1 MLSTSLINTRSK
13 SSDAA
18 AYTAILLLAL
28 CFRPAILYPLAEVA
42 YAIILVVVAGYL
54 LVGKRMFWSRSK
66 SLFVVLATTFYIYLT
81 LQGVALGTA
90 PMAVVLREMGFMIGP
105 AVALLLINRYT
116 WRSAFKGFI
125 APVLFFL
132 PSYLISGVITLL
144 TGTYETLALKWFI
157 LDMGDATYEAVW
169 AFPYSLYLGG
179 VNEIGPIA
187 FHRATGFV
195 REPGIYHIL
204 LSITYFGID
213 FLEIRHK
220 RLLKG
225 AVLTNLFLTFS
236 TAGWGAFA
244 ASWLY
249 YNVFSSRGEHQSI
262 FRALLQRAWAL
273 LLSIPLV
280 YYVVFAEAK
289 ASVSG
294 KLAGSSGQERVIQS
308 IIAFQ
313 EFSTSPLLGVGFG
326 NPNVPGIHFV
336 GVLAEVGIVGV
347 TLIASFIAIPLWP
360 LIRQRHPVLVFL
372 VPLILTMLFA
382 QPLFGKTIFF
392 LIIALVVAYPVS
404 GLPNASQRD

>member
-1 MLSTSLINTRSK
+1 MSITLINTHSK
-13 SSDAA
+13 DSDVA
-18 AYTAILLLAL
+18 AYVAVLLLAL

-42 YAIILVVVAGYL
+42 YAILLVTIAGYL

-66 SLFVVLATTFYIYLT
+66 TLFVVWATAFYIYIT
-81 LQGVALGTA
+81 LQGVAFGTA
-90 PMAVVLREMGFMIGP
+90 PMAVVLREMGFMLGP
-105 AVALLLINRYT
+105 AVALVLINRFT

-132 PSYLISGVITLL
+132 PSYLFSGLITLL

-187 FHRATGFV
+187 FHRSTGFV
-195 REPGIYHIL
+195 REPGIYQIL

-213 FLEIRHK
+213 FLEIRYK
-220 RLLKG
+220 RFLKG
-225 AVLTNLFLTFS
+225 AVLLNLFLTFS

-244 ASWLY
+244 AAWLY
-249 YNVFSSRGEHQSI
+249 YNIFSSRGQYKSR
-262 FRALLQRAWAL
+262 FKALLQRAWAI

-289 ASVSG
+289 ASVSE
-294 KLAGSSGQERVIQS
+294 KLAGSSGQERVLQS
-308 IIAFQ
+308 LIAFQ

-326 NPNVPGIHFV
+326 NPSIPGIHFV

-347 TLIASFIAIPLWP
+347 TIIGAFIVFPLWP
-360 LIRQRHPVLVFL
+360 LIRRRHPILVFL
-372 VPLILTMLFA
+372 VPLILTTLFA
-382 QPLFGKTIFF
+382 QPIFGKTIFF
-392 LIIALVVAYPVS
+392 LIITLVVAYPVE
-404 GLPNASQRD
+404 GLPKSSTRR